1 MMRQPLSPSPIR
13 GEGLGMRGSAS
24 YNLRTVLTGRSFMT
38 RFFDRR
44 SRPWLLGSRGWFAV
58 TLVALV
64 WGSSAVRA
72 DDWPQWLGPRR
83 DGVWRET
90 GILEKFP
97 EKGPKVRWSTP
108 IGGGYAGPAVAGN
121 RVYVTDRMLSPGV
134 KNPTSGVGR
143 GNVPGTERI
152 LCLDGANG
160 QIIWKHEYDCFYRGV
175 AYPAGPRTTP
185 VGHGGQGYTP
195 AA

>member
-1 MMRQPLSPSPIR
+1 MLKLGLVVLSVCGVGI
-13 GEGLGMRGSAS
+13 
-24 YNLRTVLTGRSFMT
+24 
-38 RFFDRR
+38 FDV
-44 SRPWLLGSRGWFAV
+44 S
-58 TLVALV
+58 
-64 WGSSAVRA
+64 A

-134 KNPTSGVGR
+134 KNPTSGFGR

-152 LCLDGANG
+152 LCLDDANG
-160 QIIWKHEYDCFYRGV
+160 QIIWKHEYDCLYRGV
-175 AYPAGPRTTP
+175 SYPAGPRTTP
-185 VGHGGQGYTP
+185 VVHGGKVYTLG
-195 AA
+195 AMGDLYCLNADTGVVIWEKHFL